1 MQLYTGNG
9 STTNFTIPFPYL
21 EKPHVKLKVDGVTTS
36 FTFISDSLIS
46 ITPAPISG
54 AVIQLYRET
63 PRSRLVDYI
72 NGSIQDADTF
82 DLDSDQLLFL
92 ILECFDEFAKSLSR
106 VPVDRD
112 NKMYQNIDMNNY
124 AVVNLKTPENPK
136 DAVTKE
142 YADNISLGVIND
154 ASETVKGII
163 QLATQIEANLGV
175 NDTKAITAKK
185 LKAYVAQAVPD
196 ATELVKG
203 IIQIASNLEI
213 TNGTNTTKAVNPAQ
227 LAGAIAAFITSEDL
241 PTASESVSGIVE
253 LATVAESTT
262 GTDTQRAV
270 TPAGLKAAIDA
281 IPSGIVYEPPVGS
294 VMTSVSNP
302 DVSKYVRATGQ
313 LLASASYP
321 TYKNLLGNDYRYLDG
336 STSIATGSVGMNAAS
351 STQKA
356 VAKTSTGFLAA
367 TGNYVEYST
376 DGINWTQVSISGD
389 PLNPTINIFRM
400 AVSTDGNI
408 VNLAGDSAYG
418 TGVGTIARSI
428 DGGSTFTVSTVST
441 NTIIDVL
448 YVGNV
453 LCVIDQFGGLYTS
466 DDDGASY
473 HAPVTVATSS
483 IAHPYFELAGKQMM
497 GIMTA
502 TPDTLIVYSI
512 AAGSAKVVKQYQLSN
527 TPVCRGSYNQ
537 TTNTVGV
544 LMSDRAFIV
553 NLNDGSEDTVA
564 HPFTSSGGGLGVLW
578 IGGDSYLILKDA
590 DLGVTHDNFETISSL
605 GSSFPD
611 IMASANTFSR
621 TGDEVLIG
629 CSNSTNDRS
638 LIRFTLVESST
649 QFKNITID
657 GLLSNDKIQNFVK
670 VL

>member
-21 EKPHVKLKVDGVTTS
+21 EKSHVKLKVDGVTTS

-124 AVVNLKTPENPK
+124 AVVNLKDPENPK

-142 YADNISLGVIND
+142 YADAISLGVIDD

-163 QLATQIEANLGV
+163 QLATQVEANLGV

-203 IIQIASNLEI
+203 IIQIASNVEI
-213 TNGTNTTKAVNPAQ
+213 TDGTNTTKAVNPAQ

-241 PTASESVSGIVE
+241 PTASESVPGIVE

-281 IPSGIVYEPPVGS
+281 IPSGVSYEPPIGS
-294 VMTSVSNP
+294 VMTSVANP
-302 DVSKYVRATGQ
+302 DVSKYVRAFGQ
-313 LLASASYP
+313 LLTSASYP
-321 TYKNLLGNDYRYLDG
+321 AYKTLLGNDYRYFNS
-336 STSIATGSVGMNAAS
+336 STDTPTGVVGMVEPAN
-351 STQKA
+351 TQKA
-356 VAKTSTGFLAA
+356 VAKTSTGFIA
-367 TGNYVEYST
+367 TTANYVEYST
-376 DGINWTQVSISGD
+376 DAINWSSISIEGSR
-389 PLNPTINIFRM
+389 LAPTSNVYRV
-400 AVSTDGNI
+400 AVSSNGSI
-408 VNLAGDSAYG
+408 VNLAGDSVLG
-418 TGVGTIARSI
+418 SGVGTIARSVN
-428 DGGSTFTVSTVST
+428 GGSSFTVSTVST
-441 NTIIDVL
+441 NTIIDIL
-448 YVGNV
+448 YVGSI
-453 LCVIDQFGGLYTS
+453 LCVIDSTGGLYTS
-466 DDDGASY
+466 DDNGASFY
-473 HAPVTVATSS
+473 APVTIATTS
-483 IAHPYFELAGKQMM
+483 IATPYFEITGKQML
-497 GIMTA
+497 GIMTS
-502 TPDTLIVYSI
+502 TPNNLIVYSV

-527 TPVCRGSYNQ
+527 TPACRGSYNP
-537 TTNTVGV
+537 TTNTIGT
-544 LMSDRAFIV
+544 LMSDRALIV
-553 NLNDGSEDTVA
+553 NLEDGTEDTVA
-564 HPFTSSGGGLGVLW
+564 HPFTSGGGLGVLW
-578 IGGDSYLILKDA
+578 VAGDSYLILRDI

-605 GSSFPD
+605 ESTFPD
-611 IMASANTFSR
+611 IQASANTFSR

-629 CSNSTNDRS
+629 CSNSANTRS
-638 LIRFTLVESST
+638 LIRLTLVESNT

-657 GLLSNDKIQNFVK
+657 GLLSNNKIQNFVK